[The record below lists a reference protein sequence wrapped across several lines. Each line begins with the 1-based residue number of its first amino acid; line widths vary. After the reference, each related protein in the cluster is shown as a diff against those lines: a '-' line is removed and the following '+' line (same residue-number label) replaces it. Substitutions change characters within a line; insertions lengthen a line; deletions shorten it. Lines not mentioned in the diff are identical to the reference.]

1 MASAKY
7 REIAAVM
14 AAEIAGLPP
23 GTKVDGELAVAA
35 RFGVSRAAA
44 RAAVQELERQFLV
57 RRVRGLGTFTSRRVD
72 YLISS
77 RRPPSWSQTLRDAG
91 ATPRTVVRSCVDVP
105 MPAAVAHM
113 LHAVEGS
120 AVWRLQRCS
129 FTDDLPA
136 SWGTEW
142 VPAATVPELPAA
154 LRRVESLD
162 RILRDIGAVVPA
174 RSRVRASMEA
184 AGEEVADELAIGLG
198 APVWLVESLNKDA
211 TSGAPVYL
219 TERWIRA
226 DAIRVV
232 FEAGDIFGQDGSAVG
247 TRPASN

>member
-7 REIAAVM
+7 RDIAAAL
-14 AAEIAGLPP
+14 AAEIADLPP
-23 GTKVDGELAVAA
+23 GTKVDGELAIAA
-35 RFGVSRAAA
+35 RFGVGRAAA

-77 RRPPSWSQTLRDAG
+77 RRPPSWSQTLREAG
-91 ATPRTVVRSCVDVP
+91 ATPRTVVRSCTSVP
-105 MPAAVAHM
+105 MPAEVARKLRM
-113 LHAVEGS
+113 QEGTP
-120 AVWRLQRCS
+120 VWRLQRRS

-142 VPAATVPELPAA
+142 VAAAAVPELPTAV
-154 LRRVESLD
+154 RVSESLD
-162 RILRDIGAVVPA
+162 HIIRTVGGVVPA
-174 RSRVRASMEA
+174 RSWVRASMEA
-184 AGEEVADELAIGLG
+184 ACEEVADELAIDPG
-198 APVWLVESLNKDA
+198 APVWFVKSLNTDEA
-211 TSGAPVYL
+211 TGAPVCL

-232 FEAGDIFGQDGSAVG
+232 LEAGEDAPG
-247 TRPASN
+247 

>member
-1 MASAKY
+1 MAASRY
-7 REIAAVM
+7 REIAAAL

-23 GTKVDGELAVAA
+23 GTKVDGELVVAA

-72 YLISS
+72 YPITS
-77 RRPPSWSQTLRDAG
+77 RRPPSWSQTLREAG
-91 ATPRTVVRSCVDVP
+91 ASPRTVVRSCTAVVVP
-105 MPAAVAHM
+105 ASVARK
-113 LHAVEGS
+113 LDLGEGDT
-120 AVWRLQRCS
+120 VWRLQRRS

-142 VPAATVPELPAA
+142 VPVATVPELPAA

-162 RILRDIGAVVPA
+162 RVVRDVGGVVPA
-174 RSRVRASMEA
+174 RSWVRASMEA
-184 AGEEVADELAIGLG
+184 AGEEVADELGIGQG
-198 APVWLVESLNKDA
+198 DPVWLVVSLNEDA
-211 TSGAPVYL
+211 ASGRPVYL

-232 FEAGDIFGQDGSAVG
+232 FEVGDSSD
-247 TRPASN
+247 